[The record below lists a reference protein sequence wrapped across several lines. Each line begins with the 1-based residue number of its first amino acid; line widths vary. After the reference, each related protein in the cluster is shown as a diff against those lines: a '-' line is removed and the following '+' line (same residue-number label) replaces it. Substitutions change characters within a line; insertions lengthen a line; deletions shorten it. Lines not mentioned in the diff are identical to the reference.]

1 MASSPFRISL
11 PQENLCHQAVESS
24 NACRDAIKIL
34 AIVGMTS
41 FMACIATPANAD
53 SPGRGLTAQFE
64 QDYLTFIIDHHYSAL
79 RMTELAAGTDGQ
91 RDAAID
97 NKDEGTSPTPNT
109 AATPPKAGLEEI
121 KSMAREANRVQ
132 REEILTAQR
141 FLKEWY
147 GITHTPQVPPEGQ
160 QQIQLLE
167 QTPGGAQ
174 FEQTFLEVFSS
185 HHYRAL
191 APSLDCEVKSDTQHD
206 QLRHYCDGIV
216 HAQVRQINSMRELL
230 CKQFSICDYQPT
242 TGLRGQY
249 SGATATAQ

>member
-1 MASSPFRISL
+1 MASHPFRISRR
-11 PQENLCHQAVESS
+11 QKNICHQAVESS
-24 NACRDAIKIL
+24 SACLNATKIL
-34 AIVGMTS
+34 AMVGMAS
-41 FMACIATPANAD
+41 LMAFIAAPANAD

-79 RMTELAAGTDGQ
+79 RMTELAAGTDAQ

-97 NKDEGTSPTPNT
+97 NKDEGTSPTPNA
-109 AATPPKAGLEEI
+109 AATPPKAGVEEI
-121 KSMAREANRVQ
+121 KSMAREASRVQ

-147 GITHTPQVPPEGQ
+147 GITHTPQLLPEGQ

-191 APSLDCEVKSDTQHD
+191 TPSLDCEVKSDLQHD
-206 QLRHYCDGIV
+206 QLRHYCNGIV
-216 HAQVRQINSMRELL
+216 HAQVQQISNMQKLL
-230 CKQFSICDYQPT
+230 CSQFSICDYQPT